1 MSYYTNYIGF
11 KKIGVPGAVTLATGG
26 AAFPITAVI
35 DGAIALLPILIP
47 FIGNA
52 FKHPAR
58 DAIQIIDGIKTQ
70 LATSDP
76 RQRLDFILASA
87 QRISPDARDVAAEKL
102 FLWYK
107 TNYSQDYKDL
117 SLEDKQ
123 YYNNYLINA
132 INTQADGNNFWANSR
147 RAMFTSSE
155 LNYNANPIQTITNTA
170 SNIFSNL
177 TQSPSK
183 LILYTGIGLGLYL
196 ILKNK

>member
-1 MSYYTNYIGF
+1 MPYYTNYIGY

-58 DAIQIIDGIKTQ
+58 DAIKIIDGIKTQ
-70 LATSDP
+70 LANSDP
-76 RQRLDFILASA
+76 RQRLALVLASA

-107 TNYSQDYKDL
+107 NTYNQDYKDL
-117 SLEDKQ
+117 SIDDKQ
-123 YYNNYLINA
+123 YYNKYLLNA
-132 INTQADGNNFWANSR
+132 INTQADGNNFWANSQK
-147 RAMFTSSE
+147 AMFTNSE
-155 LNYNANPIQTITNTA
+155 LNYNANPLQTITNTA
-170 SNIFSNL
+170 SNIFTNL

>member
-58 DAIQIIDGIKTQ
+58 DAIKIIDGIKTQ
-70 LATSDP
+70 LANSDP
-76 RQRLDFILASA
+76 RQRLALILASA

-117 SLEDKQ
+117 SLEDKK

-132 INTQADGNNFWANSR
+132 IATQEDGNNFWANSR
-147 RAMFTSSE
+147 RAMFTNSE